1 GTSISFVGVTPPSNE
16 STTFLVVIDS
26 DANYTATYPT
36 SVVGGMWYTS
46 PRVADQATYH
56 GINLYGMDQIIA
68 DYVLVTAGSQ
78 TNLTDQTIFVDDSNP
93 EIAWSGQWWSADNYQ
108 VVTGAYDLTPAGNG
122 THTSSSAGDTF
133 TFSFAG
139 TTINVY
145 GIMSW
150 GSTGSVKASFNVDGY
165 TTSQTFTANTA
176 ANNGLT
182 NSTNYPFY
190 SNTSLS
196 SGNHTL
202 TVNVT
207 SVSGN
212 LPFIIDYLTYQ
223 PNFDNIDSKPNF

>member
-1 GTSISFVGVTPPSNE
+1 MELIPLFLRVTHSRSILPVRVSNDF
-16 STTFLVVIDS
+16 STTTIIIF
-26 DANYTATYPT
+26 P
-36 SVVGGMWYTS
+36 
-46 PRVADQATYH
+46 
-56 GINLYGMDQIIA
+56 QI
-68 DYVLVTAGSQ
+68 
-78 TNLTDQTIFVDDSNP
+78 
-93 EIAWSGQWWSADNYQ
+93 E
-108 VVTGAYDLTPAGNG
+108 
-122 THTSSSAGDTF
+122 
-133 TFSFAG
+133 G

-150 GSTGSVKASFNVDGY
+150 GSTGSVQASFNVDGY

-223 PNFDNIDSKPNF
+223 PNFDNIDSKPNFTAQAGIGSSTVPNSNPSSSAGSTSSDKTSKSHTGAIAGGVIGGLLAIAAILGAIFSGDEDLDLINQSTQRVVGLMFWIQMRD